1 MAFYRIL
8 VAFFALVA
16 SSPAFADEFFG
27 LTPSGSTEV
36 YFPLSL
42 VETSDV
48 IANGCIDVGW
58 TTISSTET
66 VVVCEPPVSAG
77 QSILSAL
84 AGPRYATPPRNFI
97 RFNLA
102 NQNGYAR
109 VQVSGWQ
116 EIQTAFG
123 QTQRTEL
130 GNENYHNNVSFLLV
144 ALGGLYPPGTQFPNH
159 AAINVDYII
168 TAEQGGG
175 MLVTKVEPRGAFDQA
190 GMQDGDVVTRIAR
203 ERIKDTDDI
212 SDGLHKAIKEETFE
226 IEFYRDGEKLRAEV
240 PRVFRP
246 DAGPLPELA
255 LIEETVDSPP
265 VATTI
270 IQSDISVADEL
281 MKLAELKEKGIL
293 SDEEFEQQK
302 AKLLER

>member
-1 MAFYRIL
+1 MKFLRIL
-8 VAFFALVA
+8 LSTIALFA
-16 SSPAFADEFFG
+16 STPAFADEFFG

-36 YFPLSL
+36 YFPLSI

-48 IANGCIDVGW
+48 IANGCVDIGW

-84 AGPRYATPPRNFI
+84 AAPRYATPPRNFI

-102 NQNGYAR
+102 NQQGYAR
-109 VQVSGWQ
+109 VQVTGWQ

-123 QTQRTEL
+123 QTQRTPL
-130 GNENYHNNVSFLLV
+130 ANENYHNNVTFFMIG
-144 ALGGLYPPGTQFPNH
+144 LGGLYPPGTQFPNH
-159 AAINVDYII
+159 ASLNVDYNL
-168 TAEQGGG
+168 TNEGLAG
-175 MLVTKVEPRGAFDQA
+175 MLVIKVEPDGAFDQA
-190 GMQDGDVVTRIAR
+190 GMLAGDLVTRIAKKG
-203 ERIKDTDDI
+203 IKDTDDI
-212 SDGLHKAIKEETFE
+212 SDALHKAIKKETFE
-226 IEFYRDGEKLRAEV
+226 VEFYREGKKMLATV

-255 LIEETVDSPP
+255 PIEEPTVSAP
-265 VATTI
+265 ATTTI
-270 IQSDISVADEL
+270 IQPEMSVADEL
-281 MKLAELKEKGIL
+281 MKLAELKEQGIL
-293 SDEEFEQQK
+293 SEEEFEQQK